1 METRKK
7 YKQLKM
13 RQKEYLEL
21 LLEQQEQEKYLLH
34 SYNQLRYSTSPQ
46 LSRQDTP
53 LQYKEDVN
61 RLKVKQ
67 KDLLDIIETGYDNFS
82 SKHTTPK
89 KSTTSKLD
97 PNSHTSRQHTLGLY
111 SSRKQYLEDLVNN
124 TRRIRKPPN
133 VNGHTPKTPKSILK
147 KPNDSTNNTQK
158 PRSVYASDDLIFE
171 DDSIEYLSPRDIGL
185 YPSEFDSLIENENYE
200 CLKTLGDRKSIKNV
214 NFLTSHTQH
223 PIYIEPESH
232 QDFYNTHVYSSLHLR
247 PPLLHEK
254 VTDVGTFLSS
264 KLADLKIRKQTK
276 EISKAQTKKA
286 SLVDVRKVPSPL
298 DERKNKN
305 KSFRSS
311 LKGDV
316 YRKKFYV
323 STNSE
328 KLDEIYSNEKN
339 KNYDDLGLLY

>member
-7 YKQLKM
+7 YKQPKM

-34 SYNQLRYSTSPQ
+34 SYNQLRYTTSPQ
-46 LSRQDTP
+46 LSRQDN
-53 LQYKEDVN
+53 LMRCKQDVN

-67 KDLLDIIETGYDNFS
+67 KDLFDTIETGYDNFS
-82 SKHTTPK
+82 SKHTIPN
-89 KSTTSKLD
+89 KSTNSKSDL
-97 PNSHTSRQHTLGLY
+97 NSHSSRQHTLGLH

-124 TRRIRKPPN
+124 TRRIRKTPY
-133 VNGHTPKTPKSILK
+133 VDGHTPKTPKSILK
-147 KPNDSTNNTQK
+147 KPNDSTNNTRK
-158 PRSVYASDDLIFE
+158 PYSVYASEDLIFE

-185 YPSEFDSLIENENYE
+185 YKSELDSLIENESYE
-200 CLKTLGDRKSIKNV
+200 YLKTLGDRSSIKNV
-214 NFLTSHTQH
+214 NFRTSHVQH
-223 PIYIEPESH
+223 PIYIEPETH
-232 QDFYNTHVYSSLHLR
+232 QDFYNTKIDSSLPLR

-264 KLADLKIRKQTK
+264 KLADMKIRKQTK
-276 EISKAQTKKA
+276 EISKAATKKA

-298 DERKNKN
+298 DQRKNQN
-305 KSFRSS
+305 KSFCPN
-311 LKGDV
+311 LNGDV

-328 KLDEIYSNEKN
+328 KLDERYSGGEN